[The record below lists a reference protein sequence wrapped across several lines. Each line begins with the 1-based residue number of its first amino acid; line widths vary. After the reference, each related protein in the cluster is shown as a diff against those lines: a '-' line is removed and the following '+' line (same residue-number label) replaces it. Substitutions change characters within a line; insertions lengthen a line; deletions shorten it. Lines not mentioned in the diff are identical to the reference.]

1 MYVVTGMFQRQ
12 TIFME
17 RFASQFTV
25 QFLILGGCALFVLY
39 LAGIPLLLLLY
50 GSIRSAPIGEPGA
63 VYTIQNYLKAYFDKE
78 FYSLFLNSLYFAT
91 GTCLLTFLIGTFLA
105 WVSERTNTPG
115 KKIIVIM
122 ALIPFIIPGILTT
135 ISWILLLSPKIGLIN
150 LVVKD
155 LLDLE
160 AGPFSVYS
168 MWGMIWAESMHLFPL
183 VFLLMSAAFRNMDTS
198 LEEAA
203 LVAGSSTFGTFK
215 RVTLPLM
222 RPAMFGVLLII
233 FIRGIEAFEVPA
245 LVGVPA
251 KISVF
256 TTKIFL
262 AIHQYPSDFG
272 LAGAYAVTLLS
283 ISTVGVLLYGRITR
297 REERYATVTGKGY
310 RPRVIDLGTW
320 RWVTC
325 GAAFLIFF
333 FAVLLPVLVLLWS
346 SFVPFYGV
354 PSRELIGKMTLANY
368 HYIFNYP
375 LAVTAFKNSIY
386 LSIGS
391 ATLVMLLTSIIAW
404 VTVKSKLPG
413 RTLLD
418 NMTFIPIAVPGIVLG
433 VSLIWVYLTLPIP
446 IYGTIWVLLL
456 AYITKF
462 MPYGIRAA
470 SASMIQINKELEEAS
485 FAAGGTWFQTF
496 RRVILPLLMPGFTAG
511 WIYISIIALR
521 ELSTSI
527 LLYSHESVVLSI
539 MAFDL
544 WEGGQYTYVCA
555 LGVVMV
561 LVLIAMAIIAR
572 TVGGKVGIVG

>member
-1 MYVVTGMFQRQ
+1 MRRFNSQ
-12 TIFME
+12 T
-17 RFASQFTV
+17 
-25 QFLILGGCALFVLY
+25 LILIGATVFVLY
-39 LAGIPLLLLLY
+39 LAGVPLVMLLY

-63 VYTIQNYLKAYFDKE
+63 TFTLQNYVKAYFDKE
-78 FYSLFLNSLYFAT
+78 FYLLFLNSIYYGL
-91 GTCLLTFLIGTFLA
+91 GTCLVTFLIGTYLA
-105 WVSERTNTPG
+105 WVSERTNTPF
-115 KKIIVIM
+115 KKLFVVM
-122 ALIPFIIPGILTT
+122 ALIPFIIPGILST

-150 LVVKD
+150 LVIKE
-155 LLDLE
+155 LLGLE
-160 AGPFSVYS
+160 SAPFNIYS
-168 MWGMIWAESMHLFPL
+168 MWGMIWAESIHLYPL

-203 LVAGSSTFGTFK
+203 LTAGSSTFTTFRK
-215 RVTLPLM
+215 VTLPLM
-222 RPAMFGVLLII
+222 RPAMFSVLLVI

-262 AIHQYPSDFG
+262 AIHQFPSDFG
-272 LAGAYAVTLLS
+272 LAGAYAVTLLL
-283 ISTVGVLLYGRITR
+283 ISTTGVLIYGRITR

-310 RPRVIDLGTW
+310 RPRVIDLGGW
-320 RWVTC
+320 KYLTC
-325 GAAFLIFF
+325 AISCLIFLL
-333 FAVLLPVLVLLWS
+333 AVVFPVFVLLWS
-346 SFVPFYGV
+346 SFIPYYGV
-354 PSRELIGKMTLANY
+354 PSRELMGKMTWANF
-368 HYIFNYP
+368 HYILNYP
-375 LAVTAFKNSIY
+375 LALTAFKNSFY
-386 LSIGS
+386 LSVGS
-391 ATLVMLLTSIIAW
+391 ATVVMLLTSVIAW
-404 VTVKSKLPG
+404 ITVKTKLPG
-413 RTLLD
+413 RALLD
-418 NMTFIPIAVPGIVLG
+418 NMTFIPIAMPGIVLG

-485 FAAGGTWFQTF
+485 FTAGGTWFQTF
-496 RRVILPLLMPGFTAG
+496 RKVILPLLMPGFTAG

-527 LLYSHESVVLSI
+527 LLYSYNSTVLSI

-555 LGVVMV
+555 LGVLMV
-561 LVLIAMAIIAR
+561 LLLLVMAFTARKLGAKIGIAE
-572 TVGGKVGIVG
+572 

>member
-1 MYVVTGMFQRQ
+1 MIGAT
-12 TIFME
+12 
-17 RFASQFTV
+17 
-25 QFLILGGCALFVLY
+25 LFVLY
-39 LAGIPLLLLLY
+39 LAGVPLVMLLY

-63 VYTIQNYLKAYFDKE
+63 AYTIQNYVNAYFDKE
-78 FYSLFLNSLYFAT
+78 FYLLLLNSIYYGL
-91 GTCLLTFLIGTFLA
+91 GTCLLTFLIGTYLA
-105 WVSERTNTPG
+105 WVSERTNTPL
-115 KKIIVIM
+115 KKIFVVLS
-122 ALIPFIIPGILTT
+122 LIPFIIPGILST

-150 LVVKD
+150 LVIKD
-155 LLDLE
+155 VLGLE
-160 AGPFSVYS
+160 STPFNIYS
-168 MWGMIWAESMHLFPL
+168 MWGMIWAESIHLYPL

-203 LVAGSSTFGTFK
+203 LTAGSSTFTTLR

-222 RPAMFGVLLII
+222 RPAMFSVLLIN

-245 LVGVPA
+245 LIGVPA

-262 AIHQYPSDFG
+262 AIHQFPSDFG
-272 LAGAYAVTLLS
+272 LAGAYAVTLLA
-283 ISTVGVLLYGRITR
+283 ISTAGVLIYGRITR

-310 RPRVIDLGTW
+310 RPRVIDLGGWKYFTL
-320 RWVTC
+320 
-325 GAAFLIFF
+325 ALAFVIFLL
-333 FAVLLPVLVLLWS
+333 AVILPVFVLLWS
-346 SFVPFYGV
+346 SFIPYYGI
-354 PSRELIGKMTLANY
+354 PSRELMAKMTLANY
-368 HYIFNYP
+368 YYILNYP
-375 LAVTAFKNSIY
+375 LALTAFKNSFY
-386 LSIGS
+386 LSVGS

-404 VTVKSKLPG
+404 ITVKTRLPG
-413 RTLLD
+413 RALLD
-418 NMTFIPIAVPGIVLG
+418 NMTFIPIAMPGIVLG

-462 MPYGIRAA
+462 MPYGIRAS

-485 FAAGGTWFQTF
+485 LTAGGTWFQTF
-496 RRVILPLLMPGFTAG
+496 RKVILPLLMPGFTAG

-527 LLYSHESVVLSI
+527 LLYSYNSTVLSI

-555 LGVVMV
+555 LGVLMV
-561 LVLIAMAIIAR
+561 LLLITMAFAARKLGAKIGIAEH
-572 TVGGKVGIVG
+572 

>member
-1 MYVVTGMFQRQ
+1 MLRFNSQ
-12 TIFME
+12 T
-17 RFASQFTV
+17 
-25 QFLILGGCALFVLY
+25 LILFGATLFVLY
-39 LAGIPLLLLLY
+39 LAGIPLIMLLY

-63 VYTIQNYLKAYFDKE
+63 TYTIQNFVKAYFDRE
-78 FYSLFLNSLYFAT
+78 FYVLFLNSLYFGI
-91 GTCLLTFLIGTFLA
+91 GTCTLTFLIGTFLA
-105 WVSERTNTPG
+105 WVSERTNTPF
-115 KKIIVIM
+115 KKLFVVM
-122 ALIPFIIPGILTT
+122 ALIPFIIPGILAT

-150 LVVKD
+150 LAVKEI
-155 LLDLE
+155 LGLE
-160 AGPFSVYS
+160 ASPFNIYT
-168 MWGMIWAESMHLFPL
+168 MWGMIWAESIHLYPL

-203 LVAGSSTFGTFK
+203 LVAGSSTFTTFG

-222 RPAMFGVLLII
+222 RPAMFSVLLVI

-245 LVGVPA
+245 LIGVPA

-262 AIHQYPSDFG
+262 AIHQFPSDFG
-272 LAGAYAVTLLS
+272 LAGAYAVTLLV
-283 ISTVGVLLYGRITR
+283 ISTAGVLIYGKITR
-297 REERYATVTGKGY
+297 KEERYATVTGKGY
-310 RPRVIDLGTW
+310 RPRVIDLGGW
-320 RWVTC
+320 KWLTC
-325 GAAFLIFF
+325 GISFCIFF
-333 FAVLLPVLVLLWS
+333 LAVILPVFILLWS
-346 SFVPFYGV
+346 SFIPYYGV
-354 PSRELIGKMTLANY
+354 PSRELMAKMTIGNY
-368 HYIFNYP
+368 VYILNYP
-375 LAVTAFKNSIY
+375 LALTAFKNSFY

-391 ATLVMLLTSIIAW
+391 ATLVMLLTSVIAW
-404 VTVKSKLPG
+404 ITVKTKLPG
-413 RTLLD
+413 RALLD
-418 NMTFIPIAVPGIVLG
+418 NMTFIPIAMPGIVLG

-485 FAAGGTWFQTF
+485 LTAGGTWFQTF
-496 RRVILPLLMPGFTAG
+496 RKVILPLLMPGFTAG

-527 LLYSHESVVLSI
+527 LLYSYNSTVLSI

-555 LGVVMV
+555 LGVLMV
-561 LVLIAMAIIAR
+561 LLLVAMAFTARKLGAKIGIAE
-572 TVGGKVGIVG
+572 

>member
-1 MYVVTGMFQRQ
+1 VRR
-12 TIFME
+12 IN
-17 RFASQFTV
+17 SQA
-25 QFLILGGCALFVLY
+25 LILVGAIAFVLY
-39 LAGIPLLLLLY
+39 LAGVPLVMLLY

-63 VYTIQNYLKAYFDKE
+63 TYTIQNYVKAYFDKE
-78 FYSLFLNSLYFAT
+78 FYFLFLNSIYYGL
-91 GTCLLTFLIGTFLA
+91 GTCAVTFLIGTFLA
-105 WVSERTNTPG
+105 WVSERTNTPL
-115 KKIIVIM
+115 KKLFVVM
-122 ALIPFIIPGILTT
+122 SLIPFIIPGILST

-150 LVVKD
+150 IALKE
-155 LLDLE
+155 LLGLE
-160 AGPFSVYS
+160 SAPFNIYS
-168 MWGMIWAESMHLFPL
+168 MWGMIWAEAIHLYPL

-203 LVAGSSTFGTFK
+203 LTAGSSTFATFY

-222 RPAMFGVLLII
+222 RPAMFSVLLII

-262 AIHQYPSDFG
+262 AIHQFPSDFG
-272 LAGAYAVTLLS
+272 LAGAYAVTLLA
-283 ISTVGVLLYGRITR
+283 ISTTGVLIYGRITR

-310 RPRVIDLGTW
+310 RPRVIDLGVW
-320 RWVTC
+320 KYVTL
-325 GAAFLIFF
+325 GISFLIFF
-333 FAVLLPVLVLLWS
+333 LAVILPVFVLLWS
-346 SFVPFYGV
+346 SFIPYYGV
-354 PSRELIGKMTLANY
+354 PSRELMEKMTLANY
-368 HYIFNYP
+368 QYILNYP
-375 LAVTAFKNSIY
+375 LAMTAFKNSFY
-386 LSIGS
+386 LSVGS

-404 VTVKSKLPG
+404 ITVKTKLPG
-413 RTLLD
+413 RALLD
-418 NMTFIPIAVPGIVLG
+418 NMTFIPIAMPGIVLG

-485 FAAGGTWFQTF
+485 LTAGGTWFQTF
-496 RRVILPLLMPGFTAG
+496 RKVILPLLMPGFTAG

-527 LLYSHESVVLSI
+527 LLYSYNSTVLSI

-555 LGVVMV
+555 LGVLMV
-561 LVLIAMAIIAR
+561 LLLVTMAYVAR
-572 TVGGKVGIVG
+572 MLGAKVGIAE